1 MGASYFPVVD
11 FGHFLMMTKKILA
24 ILLMGLALLATPMF
38 PGRETQ
44 AQTGSTDTVV
54 VLPFENVS
62 NHPEYNWIGVS
73 PD

>member
-1 MGASYFPVVD
+1 
-11 FGHFLMMTKKILA
+11 MMTKKILA

-54 VLPFENVS
+54 VLPFENVLITP
-62 NHPEYNWIGVS
+62 NTIGSVKAFQIRCRRC
-73 PD
+73 